1 MLLDQYRG
9 KSMSTYQIL
18 RITRLRLKF
27 GLTFHQA
34 AVLAG
39 LAYGEGAE

>member
-1 MLLDQYRG
+1 M
-9 KSMSTYQIL
+9 TAYQIL

-34 AVLAG
+34 AALAA
-39 LAYGEGAE
+39 LAYGEASE